1 MRQERRGVQRE
12 RGVRLLALSRFSI
25 SCSKLSKAVILSSRV
40 ISGSVDRIA
49 DMDMFIRS
57 ASEGPPKR
65 ALRASGLIG
74 REEGVL
80 PSAEGGVAV
89 EVFSTLHFR
98 RDWRLGSIVRVVC
111 NVVVK

>member
-1 MRQERRGVQRE
+1 M
-12 RGVRLLALSRFSI
+12 
-25 SCSKLSKAVILSSRV
+25 
-40 ISGSVDRIA
+40 
-49 DMDMFIRS
+49 
-57 ASEGPPKR
+57 
-65 ALRASGLIG
+65 IG